1 LIDEHEKRDG
11 VVVVVVVVVV
21 HLFLFGDRGQPPP
34 G

>member
-11 VVVVVVVVVV
+11 VVVVVVVVV